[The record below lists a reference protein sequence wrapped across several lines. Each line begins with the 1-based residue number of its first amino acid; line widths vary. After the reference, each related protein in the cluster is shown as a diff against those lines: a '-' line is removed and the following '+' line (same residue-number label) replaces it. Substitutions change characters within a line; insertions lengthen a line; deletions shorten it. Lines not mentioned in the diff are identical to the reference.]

1 MWWIVIIIAVIVLSL
16 FLYIIAHTSAKSL
29 DEDMQRMLDEEQTQI
44 VSELLKEKPDNRK
57 R

>member
-1 MWWIVIIIAVIVLSL
+1 MWWIVIIIAVIVISL